1 MDIPISWLKD
11 FVDIKI
17 SILDLAEKLTMA
29 GIEVEAIKKIGEHWE
44 KDKYFIG
51 ELTEIKPHPNA
62 DRLCLATINYGNNR
76 TTTIVTGAPN
86 ILKYL
91 GKPFKKKKVALAIEG
106 AKYWDP
112 YSDEPKQIK
121 LKKATIRGI
130 PSNAMVLSEK
140 ELGISD
146 NHEGI
151 LYLPDDAPTGTPLYD
166 WLGDTI
172 LEIDV
177 KGGFGYLQSI
187 LGIAREIAAL
197 TNSPIKKESLAF
209 LNLESFSILSKP
221 EYLVLEIKDPKL
233 CPRYTAFM
241 IKDIKVKESPFW
253 MKQRLI
259 RAGMRPI
266 NNIVDITNY
275 VMLELGQPLHA
286 FDYEVLNPK
295 LGENIPAIIVRRA
308 FRNETITTLDGEKRD
323 LDEDMLLITDGEGP
337 VAVAGV
343 MGGLESE
350 ITDTT
355 TNVLLEAANFN
366 FINIRRTSQLLKIKS
381 EASSRFGRGVD
392 PELTIMAGM
401 RAAKLMEELADGH
414 IEPVIGDL
422 YPGKKKRK
430 TIRFSPELADRVLGV
445 KIDQNEMLKILNSLE
460 FKVQKEKNDIFIV
473 TPPSYRLDI
482 NEPIDLVEEI
492 GRIWGYNRMPSTLIK
507 DELPPQRGNEN
518 IEFNDKVRDILT
530 GCGLD
535 EVITYSIINIED
547 EAKLFQNKPP
557 FKREGYIKLLNP
569 LSTDRAYLRKTLIP
583 NLLHTIKDNLRF
595 EKVAIFEIGSLYLP
609 QNNKLLPNEP
619 FYLGIAMTGPKEKRS
634 WLSKDEKIMDF
645 FDIKG
650 VIEALFTHLDILDV
664 IWEPSDE
671 NYLSPGRGAKIIIN
685 GEVVGN
691 VGELHPEIALSFDLP
706 EQPILISEINL
717 EKLRSKMKRRKTII
731 PISPYPPVYE
741 DLAFVVDEGVSAY
754 QLKEEIRKAG
764 APLLKEVE
772 VFDLFVGKQI
782 PKGKKSIA
790 FSLIFQAENKTLS
803 SDETKRFRE
812 KIIKALNKKFGA
824 ELRK

>member
-62 DRLCLATINYGNNR
+62 DRLCLATVNYGNNR

-112 YSDEPKQIK
+112 YSDEPKQIR

-445 KIDQNEMLKILNSLE
+445 KIDQNEMLKILSSLE

-741 DLAFVVDEGVSAY
+741 DLA
-754 QLKEEIRKAG
+754 
-764 APLLKEVE
+764 
-772 VFDLFVGKQI
+772 
-782 PKGKKSIA
+782 
-790 FSLIFQAENKTLS
+790 
-803 SDETKRFRE
+803 
-812 KIIKALNKKFGA
+812 
-824 ELRK
+824 

>member
-17 SILDLAEKLTMA
+17 SILELAEKLTMA

-62 DRLCLATINYGNNR
+62 DRLCLATVNYGNNR

-177 KGGFGYLQSI
+177 KGGFGHLQSI

-430 TIRFSPELADRVLGV
+430 TIRFSP
-445 KIDQNEMLKILNSLE
+445 
-460 FKVQKEKNDIFIV
+460 
-473 TPPSYRLDI
+473 
-482 NEPIDLVEEI
+482 
-492 GRIWGYNRMPSTLIK
+492 
-507 DELPPQRGNEN
+507 
-518 IEFNDKVRDILT
+518 
-530 GCGLD
+530 
-535 EVITYSIINIED
+535 
-547 EAKLFQNKPP
+547 
-557 FKREGYIKLLNP
+557 
-569 LSTDRAYLRKTLIP
+569 
-583 NLLHTIKDNLRF
+583 
-595 EKVAIFEIGSLYLP
+595 
-609 QNNKLLPNEP
+609 
-619 FYLGIAMTGPKEKRS
+619 
-634 WLSKDEKIMDF
+634 
-645 FDIKG
+645 
-650 VIEALFTHLDILDV
+650 
-664 IWEPSDE
+664 
-671 NYLSPGRGAKIIIN
+671 
-685 GEVVGN
+685 
-691 VGELHPEIALSFDLP
+691 
-706 EQPILISEINL
+706 
-717 EKLRSKMKRRKTII
+717 
-731 PISPYPPVYE
+731 
-741 DLAFVVDEGVSAY
+741 
-754 QLKEEIRKAG
+754 
-764 APLLKEVE
+764 
-772 VFDLFVGKQI
+772 
-782 PKGKKSIA
+782 
-790 FSLIFQAENKTLS
+790 
-803 SDETKRFRE
+803 
-812 KIIKALNKKFGA
+812 
-824 ELRK
+824 

>member
-62 DRLCLATINYGNNR
+62 DRLCLATVNYGNNR

-754 QLKEEIRKAG
+754 QLKEEIHKAG

>member
-112 YSDEPKQIK
+112 YSDEPKQIR

-482 NEPIDLVEEI
+482 
-492 GRIWGYNRMPSTLIK
+492 TLIK